1 MHFYE
6 RLKELRQDRDLTQ
19 AKMAD
24 ILKIDQSY
32 YSKYERGKHTMPVEH
47 LATLCEY
54 YGVSADYV
62 LGLPEGLEWPR
73 PGRKKKS
80 TF

>member
-1 MHFYE
+1 MQYYE
-6 RLKELRQDRDLTQ
+6 RLKELREDKDLTL
-19 AKMAD
+19 AEVAN
-24 ILKIDQSY
+24 ILGTSY
-32 YSKYERGKHTMPVEH
+32 QYYQKYEKGKHQLPIIH
-47 LATLCEY
+47 LATLCEF

-62 LGLPEGLEWPR
+62 LGLPEGLAWPR

>member
-6 RLKELRQDRDLTQ
+6 RLKELRQDKDLTQ
-19 AKMAD
+19 AETAA

-32 YSKYERGKHTMPVEH
+32 YSKYERGKHPMPVEH
-47 LATLCEY
+47 LATLCEF

-62 LGLPEGLEWPR
+62 LGLPEGLTWPR
-73 PGRKKKS
+73 PGRKK
-80 TF
+80 

>member
-32 YSKYERGKHTMPVEH
+32 YSKYERGIHPMPVEH
-47 LATLCEY
+47 LATLCEF